1 MFYDF
6 KNIEKKWQEFWAKNK
21 IFKAHNNSSKPK
33 FYVLDMFPYPSGAGL
48 HVGHPLG
55 YIASD
60 IYSRYKRHK
69 GYNVL
74 HPQGY
79 DSFGLPAEQYAIE
92 TGQHP
97 ANTTEKNI
105 KRYREQLDRLGFSF
119 DWSREIRTSNS
130 DYYKWTQAF
139 FLLMFNHYYCNEE
152 KKSRPIK
159 NLVKIFELQG
169 NMKINAATDKK
180 IKLFNSSE
188 WNSFSFIQKQNILT
202 NYRIAY
208 LSEKEVNWCPKLG
221 TVLANDEIINGV
233 SERGGYIVV
242 KKKMKQ
248 WSIRTT
254 AYAERL
260 LDDLDLIDW
269 PDALKEMQRNWI
281 GKSKGARVF
290 FSLKGFDDKIDVYT
304 TRPDTIFG
312 ATFLTLAPELD
323 IVKKICSED
332 NKKDVLKYIDLTSKK
347 SQLDRMSEVRKIS
360 GVFTGAY
367 AIHPFTKELLP
378 IWIGDY
384 VLADYGTG
392 AVMGVPCGDQRDYD
406 FAKKFNISIV
416 NIFKNVSIEKE
427 AFTDKSKT
435 IITNSSFLNNL
446 SFDKAFETVVNEL
459 EKKSSGVEEVNY
471 KLRDAVFSRQRY
483 WGEPIPIYYKDKVP
497 IPLNVDNL
505 PLNLPKV
512 KNYLPGKEGAPPLS
526 NANSWAWDARNEK
539 IVQNDLIDNKNI
551 FPLELN
557 TMPGWAGSSW
567 YFYRYMDSENEEN
580 FADPKIVSY
589 WKDVDLYVGGSEHA
603 TGHLLYSRF
612 WQKFLFDLGLVP
624 VEEYAKK
631 LINQGMILG
640 NSAFIYRK
648 VRENVFVSKK
658 LIKNLNDFDP
668 IRIDVKYLINEDELD
683 VENLI
688 SSSKD
693 FSNSKFIFSDGKFF
707 VKREIEK
714 MSKSKYNV
722 VNPDEICDKYG
733 ADTLRMYEMFLGP
746 IEQAKP
752 WNTAGISG
760 VHSFL
765 KKFWRLFYNDK
776 KWIVDD
782 SSPSKEMLK
791 TIHSTIKKVTHD
803 IELFSFNTCIS
814 SFMICVNELQNLKC
828 RSREILEKLV
838 ILLSPFAPHISEEIW
853 EKLGKNNSISEVNYP
868 IFEKKYIKEN
878 EKNYP
883 ISFNGK
889 FKFNINLSLNLS
901 KKEIEKIVLSD
912 SKTIKYLKTKSVKKI
927 IIVPNKIIN
936 IVF

>member
-21 IFKAHNNSSKPK
+21 IFKADNNSSKPK

-119 DWSREIRTSNS
+119 DWSREIRTSSS

-159 NLVKIFELQG
+159 NLVKIFEFQG
-169 NMKINAATDKK
+169 NIKINAATDKK

-188 WNSFSFIQKQNILT
+188 WNSFSFVQKQNILT

-208 LSEKEVNWCPKLG
+208 LSEKEVNWCPRLG

-233 SERGGYIVV
+233 SERGGYTVV

-248 WSIRTT
+248 WSIRIT

-323 IVKKICSED
+323 IVKKITSKD
-332 NKKDVLKYIDLTSKK
+332 NKKDVLKYIELTSKK
-347 SQLDRMSEVRKIS
+347 SQLDRMSEVKKIS

-378 IWIGDY
+378 IWIADY

-392 AVMGVPCGDQRDYD
+392 AVMGVPCGDQRDYN
-406 FAKKFNISIV
+406 FAKKFKISIV

-427 AFTDKSKT
+427 AFTDKLNT

-459 EKKSSGVEEVNY
+459 EKNSSGVEEVNY

-497 IPLNVDNL
+497 IPLSLNNL

-512 KNYLPGKEGAPPLS
+512 ENYLPGKEGAPPLS
-526 NANSWAWDARNEK
+526 NANSWAWDVRNQK
-539 IVQNDLIDNKNI
+539 VVQNDLIDNKNI

-567 YFYRYMDSENEEN
+567 YFYRYMDSENKEN
-580 FADPKIVSY
+580 FADSKIVSY

-648 VRENVFVSKK
+648 VGENVFVSKK
-658 LIKNLNDFDP
+658 LIKNLNNFDP

-683 VENLI
+683 VKNFI
-688 SSSKD
+688 SSSND
-693 FSNSKFIFSDGKFF
+693 FSNSKFIYSDGKFF

-765 KKFWRLFYNDK
+765 KKLWRLFYDDK

-791 TIHSTIKKVTHD
+791 IIHSTIKKVTHD
-803 IELFSFNTCIS
+803 IESFSFNTCIS

-828 RSREILEKLV
+828 RSREVLEKLV
-838 ILLSPFAPHISEEIW
+838 VLLSPFAPHISEELW
-853 EKLGKNNSISEVNYP
+853 RKLGKNNSISEVNYP
-868 IFEKKYIKEN
+868 IFKNKYIIEN

-889 FKFNINLSLNLS
+889 FKFNLNLSLDLS
-901 KKEIEKIVLSD
+901 NNEIENIVLSH
-912 SKTIKYLKTKSVKKI
+912 SKTIKYLNAKRAKKV

-936 IVF
+936 VVF